1 MKNLSY
7 SAVTHPLPADEF
19 GNRNIL
25 KNSRKRAQ
33 EDLDPAYPTPKLR
46 YLSACGHLALVSSSK
61 NAGRSE
67 LCSDYKS
74 EPMGHSNKQPDTR
87 AHHLHPA
94 PDLV

>member
-46 YLSACGHLALVSSSK
+46 YLSAL
-61 NAGRSE
+61 RSFG
-67 LCSDYKS
+67 L
-74 EPMGHSNKQPDTR
+74 GF
-87 AHHLHPA
+87 L
-94 PDLV
+94 L